1 MTTTINITTKKI
13 IKIVIKGLCVHPKSK
28 IPMWIGTF
36 PPQQKRALLGNGN
49 KTPGLALQ
57 LALAPKFLPTAPLP
71 RQTTWILSKSRS
83 YVNCSNHKNSM
94 NINGSWQRF
103 CEVLRYVC
111 DLSGGEGFM
120 GVYLSEN
127 SPSCLYAQMFYMS
140 IMLQI
145 KWFKKKQEDTR
156 LLSER

>member
-1 MTTTINITTKKI
+1 MTTTINIATHTQK

-28 IPMWIGTF
+28 IPMWIGSF
-36 PPQQKRALLGNGN
+36 PPQQKRAVLRNGN

-83 YVNCSNHKNSM
+83 YVNCSNHKNTM
-94 NINGSWQRF
+94 NNNGNWQRF

-111 DLSGGEGFM
+111 DFYGGEGFM

-127 SPSCLYAQMFYMS
+127 SPSCLY
-140 IMLQI
+140 
-145 KWFKKKQEDTR
+145 
-156 LLSER
+156 